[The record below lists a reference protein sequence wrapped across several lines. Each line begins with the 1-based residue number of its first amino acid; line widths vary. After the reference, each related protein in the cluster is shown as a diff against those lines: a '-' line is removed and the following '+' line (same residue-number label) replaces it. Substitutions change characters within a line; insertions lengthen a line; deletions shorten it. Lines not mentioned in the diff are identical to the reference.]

1 MACVPNKRARPFM
14 ERSKGDERREGTRVN
29 GRPIGP
35 GNEAGDVF
43 AADE

>member
-1 MACVPNKRARPFM
+1 M
-14 ERSKGDERREGTRVN
+14 ERSKGDELRRDTRV
-29 GRPIGP
+29 GGQPIGP